1 MLEHIIIQ
9 MEEESGRDR
18 QAMAD
23 MRFNFI
29 ENLCKYTVVKPHES
43 KERKRSQP

>member
-18 QAMAD
+18 QAAMAD
-23 MRFNFI
+23 MRFNF
-29 ENLCKYTVVKPHES
+29 N
-43 KERKRSQP
+43 RKLM